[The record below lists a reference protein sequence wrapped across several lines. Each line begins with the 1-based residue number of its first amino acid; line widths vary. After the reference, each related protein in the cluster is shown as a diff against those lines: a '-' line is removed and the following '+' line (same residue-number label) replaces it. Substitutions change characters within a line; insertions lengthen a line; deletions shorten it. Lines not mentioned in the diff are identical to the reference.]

1 MTVRLHKSSLNFRFL
16 ELKAGEGYT
25 QTYKHKSNDYE
36 LIGSSI
42 QNCQYGTTLGEIT
55 LDLIFAS
62 LNDWEDF
69 YNWVS
74 DGSELELIRPK
85 APNAMVNVLSIGDC
99 TSDFNQKI
107 FNVSITFTFARQ
119 NIKNKKSGLDLGSK
133 ARFLSK
139 LKDFNKRS
147 SSFILNSRNRIR
159 GFTVALTDMSSEIA
173 KVGDTLGGASLLLTE
188 SISDIKNASS
198 LIASGFNAL
207 SSGISKAI
215 FAVTSL
221 PSDVNAIYDE
231 ITGSISGVFKA
242 FSMPNNKP
250 AENELNMSSGLN
262 IAYKVTQYDVS
273 STFIGN
279 SVNNDKSAQ
288 NIETTNIIIKSAL
301 LLEVYDRFENLT
313 NTLDVDLVKY
323 KTKIDAVIDSIRNSK
338 YIDSDFLYEVELL
351 QSRFDSTYA
360 DLLLSSKKTLTFKI
374 DDNDYYN
381 IYQIAYMTNRNYD
394 YVNDIIRI
402 NNISTP
408 MFISSTVIVPY
419 DG

>member
-1 MTVRLHKSSLNFRFL
+1 MTVRLHKSKTNFRVL
-16 ELKAGEGYT
+16 ELETGEGYT

-55 LDLIFAS
+55 LDLLFVG
-62 LNDWEDF
+62 LNEWEDF

-74 DGSELELIRPK
+74 DGSEFELVRPK
-85 APNAMVNVLSIGDC
+85 TPNSMVNVLSIGDC
-99 TSDFNQKI
+99 TSHFNQRFFK
-107 FNVSITFTFARQ
+107 VSITFTFARQ
-119 NIKNKKSGLDLGSK
+119 NIKNKKSGLILGSK
-133 ARFLSK
+133 ASFLSK
-139 LKDFNKRS
+139 LKAFNKRS

-159 GFTVALTDMSSEIA
+159 GFTTALTDMASEIA

-188 SISDIKNASS
+188 PISDIKNASS

-207 SSGISKAI
+207 SSGISKGVFAI
-215 FAVTSL
+215 TNL

-231 ITGSISGVFKA
+231 ITGSISSVFKA

-262 IAYKVTQYDVS
+262 IAYKVAKYDIS
-273 STFIGN
+273 STFIGT

-288 NIETTNIIIKSAL
+288 NIETANIIIKSAL

-323 KTKIDAVIDSIRNSK
+323 KTKIDEVIDSIRSSK

-351 QSRFDSTYA
+351 QSRFNSTYA
-360 DLLLSSKKTLTFKI
+360 DLLLSSKKTLKFKI

-381 IYQIAYMTNRNYD
+381 VNQIAYMTNGNYD